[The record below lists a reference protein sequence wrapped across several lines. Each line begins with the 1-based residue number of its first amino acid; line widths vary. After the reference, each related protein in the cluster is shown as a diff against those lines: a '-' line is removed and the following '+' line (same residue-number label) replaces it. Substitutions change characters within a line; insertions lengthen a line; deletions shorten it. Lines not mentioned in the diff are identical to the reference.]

1 MRHIKINLL
10 IIFSFLLLSVNSQ
23 TIQNYSEL
31 DGLSSNYVECVAVDI
46 YDNVWFGTADGVS
59 MYDGNSWTTFNQS
72 SYPNLLSNNIK
83 AIAAMSMEQIN

>member
-10 IIFSFLLLSVNSQ
+10 IIFSFLLFSVNSQ

-59 MYDGNSWTTFNQS
+59 VYDGNSWTTFNQS
-72 SYPNLLSNNIK
+72 
-83 AIAAMSMEQIN
+83 